1 MKRID
6 KELLRKNVLS
16 GIEKD
21 LDWCTISGA
30 SVIVAQHGEILLT
43 EQLGYKNPCT
53 KEQLVPNTIFRLAS
67 MTKPVTAVAA
77 LIGVERGWFS
87 LNDKITDYFPE
98 IADMYVGRME
108 DGVVVPDHKPKNE
121 LLLHQFLCH
130 NSGFMGMS
138 PIYAA
143 EANKMPLDAYK
154 DNETAVD
161 YCIKNTCLTYEPK
174 EEQGYC
180 CYMAFDVIALL
191 IEKFSGMKY
200 ADFITENIFK
210 PLGINDITY
219 HPTDEQWERMITMTD
234 KMGARGHAV
243 VKMGRH
249 TFENFPLEYT
259 CAGAGLVSSI
269 EDYFVFAEMLRRGG
283 EYNGVRI
290 LEEETLKLM
299 SKIYVPQEVMEED
312 SSYAW
317 GLGVRVTTKD
327 KYLPNGCFGWSGAYG
342 PHFWIDPE
350 NDITAI
356 YMKNSRWYDSGGGG
370 QTAVRFE
377 KAVMESLK

>member
-1 MKRID
+1 MKKID

-30 SVIVAQHGEILLT
+30 SVIVAQHGEILLN
-43 EQLGYKNPCT
+43 EQLGYKDPIT
-53 KEQLVPNTIFRLAS
+53 KEPLVPNTIFRLAS

-87 LNDKITDYFPE
+87 LDDKITDYFPE
-98 IADMYVGRME
+98 IGEMYVGRME
-108 DGVVVPDHKPKNE
+108 NGVVVPDHKPKNE
-121 LLLHQFLCH
+121 LLLSQFLS
-130 NSGFMGMS
+130 NDSGFMGAS
-138 PIYAA
+138 DLYTPEI
-143 EANKMPLDAYK
+143 NKMPLEAYK
-154 DNETAVD
+154 DNKTVVD

-180 CYMAFDVIALL
+180 CYMAYDVVALL

-210 PLGINDITY
+210 PLGITDITY

-234 KMGARGHAV
+234 KMGARGHAIV
-243 VKMGRH
+243 EMGRH

-290 LEEETLKLM
+290 LSPESVKLIG
-299 SKIYVPQEVMEED
+299 KVHVPEKVMGD
-312 SSYAW
+312 AFPFAW
-317 GLGVRVTTKD
+317 GLGVRVATKD
-327 KYLPNGCFGWSGAYG
+327 KNLPRGAFGWSGAYG
-342 PHFWIDPE
+342 THFWIDPE
-350 NDITAI
+350 NDITAL
-356 YMKNSRWYDSGGGG
+356 YMKNSRWHDSHGGGE
-370 QTAVRFE
+370 TAVRFE
-377 KAVMESLK
+377 KAVMESLR